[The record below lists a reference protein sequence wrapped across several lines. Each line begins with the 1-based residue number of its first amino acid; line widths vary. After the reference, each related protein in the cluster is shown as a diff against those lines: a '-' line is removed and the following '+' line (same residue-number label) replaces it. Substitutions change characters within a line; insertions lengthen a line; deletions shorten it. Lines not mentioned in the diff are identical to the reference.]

1 MLTLLAAL
9 SIWVLLNVL
18 FVVIV
23 VPPRKPRSRLSSAGT
38 TLSPVPIEQRRDEGA
53 PDEPFSLR
61 HVVMSVAMGAF
72 FVLVPPL
79 MALRDA
85 IARLWNRAAGNGPR

>member
-1 MLTLLAAL
+1 MLTVLVVL

-18 FVVIV
+18 FVLVV
-23 VPPRKPRSRLSSAGT
+23 VPPRKRRSQLSTPGT
-38 TLSPVPIEQRRDEGA
+38 TLSPVPIDKKQAEQ
-53 PDEPFSLR
+53 DEPFSLR
-61 HVVMSVAMGAF
+61 HVMMSVAMGAF

-85 IARLWNRAAGNGPR
+85 IVRFFRGAGQGDRP